1 MQELMDNFR
10 KICDL
15 AKAEQT
21 FIPSRE
27 RPPVL
32 AMHFDTAVLL
42 QPGRAYM
49 LGVRIK
55 ARCKGQHMGCGLH
68 RALGPRPEPSLL
80 IYAALRLAHALS

>member
-1 MQELMDNFR
+1 MQNAGCVQELMDKFECIR
-10 KICDL
+10 AL

-49 LGVRIK
+49 LGVRVK
-55 ARCKGQHMGCGLH
+55 ARRRGQ
-68 RALGPRPEPSLL
+68 P
-80 IYAALRLAHALS
+80 LRD